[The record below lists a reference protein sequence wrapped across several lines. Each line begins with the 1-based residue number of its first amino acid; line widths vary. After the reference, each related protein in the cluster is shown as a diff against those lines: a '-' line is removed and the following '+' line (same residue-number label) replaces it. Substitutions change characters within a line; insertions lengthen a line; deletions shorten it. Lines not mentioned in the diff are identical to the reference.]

1 MRWIDDQLM
10 WPERPVS
17 RPECRMPWRNRGVAA
32 ARQMAPGDWRSWSS
46 LIESIPFPLPWF
58 GQWVTDQSPF
68 PSLGPY

>member
-1 MRWIDDQLM
+1 
-10 WPERPVS
+10 
-17 RPECRMPWRNRGVAA
+17 MPWRNRGVAA